1 VTTTLEVI
9 PIPPVA
15 PPAMLDRPRLRLW
28 TPIAAHSVTDF
39 LSFVAVAL
47 MPLLAVRLGMTV
59 EQKALLLGLGAAA
72 SGAVQPLVAW
82 ISDRFDSRATG
93 TGGLVIAAVCV
104 GMLGFARSFE
114 QLLMLYFFAVLGVG
128 AFHPA
133 SAAAVGA
140 LAGRRRSAM
149 VSVFFLFGMLG
160 GIGGNVLSPMYVNAA
175 GALSGA
181 EGEGATDAGLRS
193 LIWFAPPALV
203 MAWALAW
210 AIHPVSHR
218 RVDAHAAHHG
228 LTREQR
234 RRRWGAV
241 WLLYAC
247 NVVRFTVNQMLVY
260 LLIEWAERLTRVR
273 AGVGMLDVRL
283 GQQASELNGPMQASL
298 QVGMG
303 FGGLGLG
310 LLLSARLE
318 KRAFVLVP
326 LIGAAAIAALP
337 HTDARLDAGLLAV
350 AVPAGLL
357 AAVAGFGFGA
367 LVPVSMALGQRLLPH
382 RTSLASGLLLGGSWS
397 VAFIGPQIAR
407 LIHRG
412 QDGNLEAG
420 FLAAGAMLVLSSAL
434 AMALPRSLMREVS
447 AH

>member
-1 VTTTLEVI
+1 MTTTLEII
-9 PIPPVA
+9 PIPSA
-15 PPAMLDRPRLRLW
+15 STTALDRPRIRLW
-28 TPIAAHSVTDF
+28 TAVTAHAVTDF

-72 SGAVQPLVAW
+72 SGLVQPLVAW

-93 TGGLVIAAVCV
+93 TGGLVIAAICV

-114 QLLMLYFFAVLGVG
+114 ALLVLYFVAVLGVG

-181 EGEGATDAGLRS
+181 EGEGATDAGLRA

-203 MAWALAW
+203 MAAALGW

-228 LTREQR
+228 LSREQR
-234 RRRWGAV
+234 RRRWVAV

-247 NVVRFTVNQMLVY
+247 NVIRFTVNQMLVY

-310 LLLSARLE
+310 LLLSSRLE
-318 KRAFVLVP
+318 KGAFVLVP

-337 HTDARLDAGLLAV
+337 HTDARLEAGLLAV
-350 AVPAGLL
+350 AIPAGLL
-357 AAVAGFGFGA
+357 AAIAGFGFGA

-382 RTSLASGLLLGGSWS
+382 RTSLASGLLLGGAWC
-397 VAFIGPQIAR
+397 VAFVGPQIGR

-412 QDGNLEAG
+412 QDANLETG
-420 FLAAGAMLVLSSAL
+420 FLVAGAMLVLSSVLAL
-434 AMALPRSLMREVS
+434 ALPGGLMREVS
-447 AH
+447 TH

>member
-1 VTTTLEVI
+1 MTTSLEVI
-9 PIPPVA
+9 PIPPIA
-15 PPAMLDRPRLRLW
+15 PEMSLPRPRLRLW

-82 ISDRFDSRATG
+82 FSDRFDSRATG

-104 GMLGFARSFE
+104 GLLGFAGSFVE
-114 QLLMLYFFAVLGVG
+114 LLALYFVAVLGVG

-181 EGEGATDAGLRS
+181 EGEAATDAGLRA

-203 MAWALAW
+203 MAAALAW

-218 RVDAHAAHHG
+218 RGDAHAAHHG
-228 LTREQR
+228 LSREQR

-247 NVVRFTVNQMLVY
+247 NVIRFTVNQMLVY

-273 AGVGMLDVRL
+273 AGVGALDVHL
-283 GQQASELNGPMQASL
+283 GQRASELNGPMQASL

-310 LLLSARLE
+310 LLLSSRLE
-318 KRAFVLVP
+318 KGAFVLVP

-412 QDGNLEAG
+412 QDANLETG
-420 FLAAGAMLVLSSAL
+420 FLVAGAMLVFSSAL
-434 AMALPRSLMREVS
+434 ALALPRSLMREVS
-447 AH
+447 TH